1 MSRALRLIAGVSR
14 PAFALL
20 LMSCLPGPWDFMAT
34 ESPSF
39 RGIYT
44 FAYAV
49 ADKPAENF
57 CFERLLALT
66 EAHTDAFPF
75 YQSQSVTLAGN
86 FSTGGQTLVL
96 QPKFLNPKCFSGP
109 ASALFL
115 RGESYA
121 LTAQFTWDSAG
132 SSVTTTLQ
140 ATARIPRAFS
150 ITDTAVAPSL
160 AITGLNLA
168 ALFQDPVTAFQKLP
182 PVPQQILMTEYGDSL
197 AAFGSDSIGR
207 SAYLRRKGAAMMAR
221 VIELLQSD
229 QTKYLE
235 GDTLFYIGGGAQLNL
250 LSHFYHSVRSDDVTG
265 ALITH
270 RYDTTESKPV
280 TAFDSIA
287 VRLGFALDT
296 GDFYYPGNIHRL
308 GLFPSTRSDN
318 GYNILDSLGVVNGWF
333 WTGLNR
339 LYFYG
344 VEKTYTDYVYTNVAF
359 PGAGPVDQ
367 NPKTK
372 ALTNVTGGR
381 GFFTGMV
388 LDSFDLYIKLDSVTE
403 AFSYPVTR
411 AFVCSNEDGW
421 FGSRDCA
428 GWYREYCRTNNWQ
441 HKDCRLDGM
450 YISLDSA
457 ERLTAQSWLL
467 DSALAWKSSDTAKAR
482 ETARRYC
489 IDKNYPALVPECTAV
504 QSECET
510 GANGNDCQD
519 ILWKKCEYDYWKPA
533 ACVEGRKSYCAS
545 HVAIQPDLCRGVAP
559 N

>member
-1 MSRALRLIAGVSR
+1 
-14 PAFALL
+14 
-20 LMSCLPGPWDFMAT
+20 MAT

-49 ADKPAENF
+49 ADKPIENV
-57 CFERLLALT
+57 CFERLHNLT
-66 EAHTDAFPF
+66 EGRTDAFPF
-75 YQSQSVTLAGN
+75 YQSQSVTIAGT

-96 QPKFLNPKCFSGP
+96 QPKFLTPKCFYGP
-109 ASALFL
+109 VNALFL
-115 RGESYA
+115 RGEAYT

-132 SSVTTTLQ
+132 KPVTTTLQ
-140 ATARIPRAFS
+140 ATARIPQAFS
-150 ITDTAVAPSL
+150 ISDTAVAPSL

-168 ALFQDPVTAFQKLP
+168 ALFQDPVSAFQKLP
-182 PVPQQILMTEYGDSL
+182 PGPQQILMTEYGDSI
-197 AAFGSDSIGR
+197 AAFGSDSIGL
-207 SAYLRRKGAAMMAR
+207 SAYLKRKGAAMMAR
-221 VIELLQSD
+221 VIQLLQSD
-229 QTKYLE
+229 QTAYRE

-250 LSHFYHSVRSDDVTG
+250 LSHFFHSVRSSDVTG

-308 GLFPSTRSDN
+308 GLFPSTISDN
-318 GYNILDSLGVVNGWF
+318 GYNILDSIGVVNGWF

-344 VEKTYTDYVYTNVAF
+344 VEKTYTDYTYTNVAF

-381 GFFTGMV
+381 GFFAGMV
-388 LDSFDLYIKLDSVTE
+388 LDSFDLHIQLDSVTQ

-411 AFVCSNEDGW
+411 AFVCGVEDGW

-428 GWYREYCRTNNWQ
+428 GWYREYCRTDNWR
-441 HKDCRLDGM
+441 HPDCRLDAG
-450 YISLDSA
+450 YINLDSA
-457 ERLTAQSWLL
+457 ERLTAPQWLL
-467 DSALAWKSSDTAKAR
+467 DSALAWKSSDTANAR
-482 ETARRYC
+482 ETVRRYC
-489 IDKNYPALVPECTAV
+489 IDKDYPVSVPECAPV
-504 QSECET
+504 KIECET
-510 GANGNDCQD
+510 GVNGNACQL
-519 ILWKKCEYDYWKPA
+519 ILWKTCEIDYWKPA
-533 ACVEGRKSYCAS
+533 ACAEGRRSYCKKYAS
-545 HVAIQPDLCRGVAP
+545 IQPDLCRGVVP